1 MKYLIVFAVFISV
14 YSNTVFHALAQEE
27 DNNTPDTPPSST
39 TSVGATNNISIQSN
53 VVCTKVG
60 NAPDDQKPPACLAKS
75 PGGTTGTGGPRP
87 EAPPAEGDI
96 RGAILEQFGVS
107 MNGYDRQRLQW
118 TWEKLWEVSN
128 TNFVELVRGSVVQVT
143 STSNSHQVGCPGAA
157 VAVYLGPFNDEYT
170 FKQAFAHEL
179 GHVIANCSTKRTAH
193 WQEYLNAHKT
203 EGGVSHYGRNAES
216 CTGSD
221 SISED
226 FAEMIA
232 FYLNPGVATT
242 IVACNRTP
250 EQVNM
255 AADFPMHF
263 EVAKAILG
271 VF

>member
-14 YSNTVFHALAQEE
+14 YSHTVFHALAQ
-27 DNNTPDTPPSST
+27 DDINPSTST
-39 TSVGATNNISIQSN
+39 TPIGATSNLSTQSN
-53 VVCTKVG
+53 AVCVKVG
-60 NAPDDQKPPACLAKS
+60 NPSEDQKPAACSAKV
-75 PGGTTGTGGPRP
+75 PGGGGPRP

-193 WQEYLNAHKT
+193 WQEYLNAHRT